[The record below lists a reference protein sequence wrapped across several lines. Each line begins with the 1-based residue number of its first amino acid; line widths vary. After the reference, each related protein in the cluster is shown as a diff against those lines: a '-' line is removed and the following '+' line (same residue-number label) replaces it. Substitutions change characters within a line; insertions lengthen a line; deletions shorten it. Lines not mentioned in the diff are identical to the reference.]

1 VCHRSD
7 SQKPVIG
14 FTCAQLHKQ
23 AKDRKTCKIC
33 KKSPLESPEKI
44 HKKSVKA
51 KISGI

>member
-1 VCHRSD
+1 
-7 SQKPVIG
+7 VIG

-33 KKSPLESPEKI
+33 KKSPPPESPEKI